1 MHMTSVSTH
10 FPADDHDLLLSVKE
24 LRQSVEEA
32 AQAKAKSA
40 NAALSKAEQQ
50 RQELIKRLKSP
61 QPFDQRTITGFLYR
75 LKDAALK
82 GEDEIMV
89 ARFPNEL
96 STDHGRSIN
105 QAEPGWPDTLIGQP
119 RVIYEVW
126 KEHLQPLGYHLK
138 ALIVDWPEGL
148 PGDIALYISWKD

>member
-1 MHMTSVSTH
+1 MPNQKRRRGTEQGRTAASGTDQAAEILRALRR
-10 FPADDHDLLLSVKE
+10 ADD
-24 LRQSVEEA
+24 
-32 AQAKAKSA
+32 
-40 NAALSKAEQQ
+40 
-50 RQELIKRLKSP
+50 QELSLSP
-61 QPFDQRTITGFLYR
+61 QGSR
-75 LKDAALK
+75 AEV

-105 QAEPGWPDTLIGQP
+105 QAEAGWPETLIGKPHQ
-119 RVIYEVW
+119 VYLVW

-138 ALIVDWPEGL
+138 AQIVDWPDGL